1 MIWFLAFTARMTS
14 FWLNNLWDLRP
25 ILCDK
30 QPEEVIYAF
39 VKDHR
44 FCWMHALLWN
54 ILGEARDECLYF
66 LLLSVAFLILFCV
79 IFFKSLHISPL
90 SHVTCTLFDYNHT
103 IFSHLSNVPF
113 LFFSFSFFFF
123 PSADNENHTKGD
135 SPKATSASAS
145 QEPLWRSS
153 QPQAQAQTQT
163 QVQSQPQAHSS
174 VKLQIQPQNIT
185 QRNHTVS
192 RKYSHFTQYD
202 GEQERSDSVKFKKKN
217 KNSVFSL

>member
-14 FWLNNLWDLRP
+14 FWLSNLWDLRP

-30 QPEEVIYAF
+30 QPEQVIYVF
-39 VKDHR
+39 VNDHR

-54 ILGEARDECLYF
+54 TLGEARDECLYF
-66 LLLSVAFLILFCV
+66 LLLSVALLILFCV
-79 IFFKSLHISPL
+79 IFFKSFLHLVIWRALCLITTTRYFPICLMFPL
-90 SHVTCTLFDYNHT
+90 CSSL
-103 IFSHLSNVPF
+103 L
-113 LFFSFSFFFF
+113 LFF
-123 PSADNENHTKGD
+123 PPADNENHTKGD
-135 SPKATSASAS
+135 SPKATSASAP

-153 QPQAQAQTQT
+153 QPQAQTQTQT

-202 GEQERSDSVKFKKKN
+202 GEQERSDSVK
-217 KNSVFSL
+217 

>member
-113 LFFSFSFFFF
+113 LFFSFSFFYSLSGQREPHQRGFSESHLSVCISGAAVEEF
-123 PSADNENHTKGD
+123 
-135 SPKATSASAS
+135 SASGPGPDPDPGSEPAAS
-145 QEPLWRSS
+145 PFLSETPNPASKHHPEKS
-153 QPQAQAQTQT
+153 HCQP
-163 QVQSQPQAHSS
+163 
-174 VKLQIQPQNIT
+174 
-185 QRNHTVS
+185 
-192 RKYSHFTQYD
+192 
-202 GEQERSDSVKFKKKN
+202 
-217 KNSVFSL
+217 